1 MYLYLRPAVFEGS
14 GISLPLASSTV
25 TDPSVELNVYFPFAS
40 KVISPYFVKPLS
52 PAFLVQISIGLER
65 DCELSGFVS
74 IVHPPI
80 DDLTP
85 LCDESVI
92 ATLLYVASSSLSLFR
107 LASFSLKL
115 LSLLPDASLVVE
127 LYKAPSSISAVYGFA
142 L

>member
-1 MYLYLRPAVFEGS
+1 M
-14 GISLPLASSTV
+14 
-25 TDPSVELNVYFPFAS
+25 
-40 KVISPYFVKPLS
+40 
-52 PAFLVQISIGLER
+52 
-65 DCELSGFVS
+65 
-74 IVHPPI
+74 VHPPI

-107 LASFSLKL
+107 LDSFSVKL